1 MKRERR
7 KFTAKFKTMVALEA
21 IREQQSLPELA
32 SRFNIH
38 PTQISN
44 WDRAFLEGPEHVFAK
59 NSSKDKKSEKEL
71 DQLYQKIGKLE
82 VEKDFLKKSLGEICP
97 IKNE

>member
-21 IREQQSLPELA
+21 IREQQSLPVLA

-44 WDRAFLEGPEHVFAK
+44 WKRAFLEGAEHVFAN
-59 NSSKDKKSEKEL
+59 NSSKDKKSKKEL

-82 VEKDFLKKSLGEICP
+82 VEKDFLKKSLGEI
-97 IKNE
+97 